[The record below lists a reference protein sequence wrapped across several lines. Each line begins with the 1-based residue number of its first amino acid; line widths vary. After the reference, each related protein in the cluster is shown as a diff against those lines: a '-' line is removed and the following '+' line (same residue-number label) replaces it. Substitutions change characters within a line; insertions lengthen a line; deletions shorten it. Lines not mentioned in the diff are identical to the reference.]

1 MTLVDFPVPL
11 NPPVLLAPMS
21 GITDLP
27 FRRMVA
33 RFGAGLLVSEMIASG
48 EMVTARP
55 SRRAAS
61 RARAEVDDTV
71 PTAVQLAGR
80 EAGAMAEAARIAE
93 GQGAP
98 LIDINMGCPAKK
110 VVGGASGSAL
120 MREPDLALSLI
131 EAVVGAVSVP
141 VTLKMRLGWDH
152 DNLNAPQI
160 ARAAVDAGVQ
170 AITVH
175 GRTRCQFYDGT
186 ADWHAVR
193 AVREAVDV
201 PVTVNGDIRGIDS
214 AAAALQASG
223 ADAVMIGRGVY
234 GRPWVVGDIN
244 AGLTGRAAEIPVS
257 RDAEWVAEIA
267 LEHHDAIL
275 THYGT
280 TVGVRAAR
288 KHLGWYL
295 DTMLGTERA
304 KHDPMHAAR
313 RHAVL
318 TEKRPQNV
326 ARLFRACVDDA
337 FGRDLN
343 WTALGAV
350 A

>member
-1 MTLVDFPVPL
+1 MIRIGPHSLQARAI
-11 NPPVLLAPMS
+11 LAPMS
-21 GITDLP
+21 GITDAP
-27 FRRMVA
+27 FRKLAVRLGAPLVVSEMVA
-33 RFGAGLLVSEMIASG
+33 SKSLCTGNPEMTLKAEAVGAGLHV
-48 EMVTARP
+48 
-55 SRRAAS
+55 
-61 RARAEVDDTV
+61 
-71 PTAVQLAGR
+71 VQIAGR
-80 EAGAMAEAARIAE
+80 ETRWMDEATRRLVSSGADI
-93 GQGAP
+93 
-98 LIDINMGCPAKK
+98 IDINMGCPARK
-110 VVGGASGSAL
+110 VTNGYSGSAL
-120 MREPDLALSLI
+120 MREPVHALQLI
-131 EAVVGAVSVP
+131 EATVAAAGEVP

-175 GRTRCQFYDGT
+175 GRTRCQFYEGT

-318 TEKRPQNV
+318 TEKLPQNV

>member
-1 MTLVDFPVPL
+1 
-11 NPPVLLAPMS
+11 
-21 GITDLP
+21 
-27 FRRMVA
+27 
-33 RFGAGLLVSEMIASG
+33 
-48 EMVTARP
+48 
-55 SRRAAS
+55 
-61 RARAEVDDTV
+61 
-71 PTAVQLAGR
+71 
-80 EAGAMAEAARIAE
+80 
-93 GQGAP
+93 
-98 LIDINMGCPAKK
+98 
-110 VVGGASGSAL
+110 
-120 MREPDLALSLI
+120 
-131 EAVVGAVSVP
+131 
-141 VTLKMRLGWDH
+141 
-152 DNLNAPQI
+152 
-160 ARAAVDAGVQ
+160 
-170 AITVH
+170 
-175 GRTRCQFYDGT
+175 
-186 ADWHAVR
+186 
-193 AVREAVDV
+193 
-201 PVTVNGDIRGIDS
+201 
-214 AAAALQASG
+214 
-223 ADAVMIGRGVY
+223 MIGRGVY

-257 RDAEWVAEIA
+257 RDAEWVTEVA